1 MGKQVAIFQNVF
13 LFFVAAHVAE
23 ILPAALPTVQT
34 FSEAV
39 GCGRPDRGRFGTDG
53 TIGWRAALRPAP
65 TAGVLGVDCLDDI
78 CNDFSR
84 ASAIATVVALVWY
97 LASSSAPSPLRGVC
111 YVQRMSDIVYSLK
124 TE

>member
-23 ILPAALPTVQT
+23 IEPAALPTVQT

-39 GCGRPDRGRFGTDG
+39 GCGRPDRGAFGTDG

-84 ASAIATVVALVWY
+84 ASAVCGGGFWLHHQPPAPYVESATFRECQTLSIA
-97 LASSSAPSPLRGVC
+97 
-111 YVQRMSDIVYSLK
+111 
-124 TE
+124 